1 MLLDFWAT
9 WCAPCVAKLDE
20 VERVRQKYSVDNR
33 LAVLGVNLDADTRRA
48 KEFLKNKSLPWHH
61 ALLGDWSN
69 TEVPRRY
76 GISSIPAYVLI
87 DPDGRI
93 MAQEYSL
100 EKIVAKLTELGE
112 NQPDRSKPGK

>member
-1 MLLDFWAT
+1 
-9 WCAPCVAKLDE
+9 
-20 VERVRQKYSVDNR
+20 
-33 LAVLGVNLDADTRRA
+33 LAVLGVNLDADTLRA
-48 KEFLKNKSLPWHH
+48 EEFLKNKSLPWHH

-93 MAQEYSL
+93 MAQEYSV
-100 EKIVAKLTELGE
+100 EKIVARLKGLDE
-112 NQPDRSKPGK
+112 NQLDRPKRGK